1 MSGLRPVRG
10 THDLL
15 PEGFRQHKYV
25 IDTACEIAERYG
37 FDEMMPPVFEFTHV
51 FSRTMGQ
58 TSDVVTKEM
67 YTFPDRSGEE
77 NITLRPEFTAGICR
91 AFASNSLYDQVP
103 FKVFACG
110 PLFRYERP
118 QKGRQRQFHQID
130 AEIIGVKGP
139 QADIEVLSVGQHILE
154 ELEVAKSVTLRIN
167 SLGDAESRE
176 FYREKLVAYLEPFG
190 EDLSED
196 SRQRLHHNPLRI
208 FDSKSERDIEIIT
221 DAPLLRDHLNYDSQ
235 KFFGDVCDGLSG
247 RGIAYT
253 IDPGLVRGLDYY
265 THTAFEFVT
274 ESLGAQGTVIA
285 GGRYDGLIEQLGGRP
300 TPGIGWAGGV
310 ERLAM
315 MVGNIRQRRRPVALV
330 PIGGDACEE
339 ANIIA
344 QKLRKAG
351 FMVALDY
358 SGGMK
363 RRLARA
369 NKANAVIAI
378 LIGDDELKR
387 GIVTIRDMENGE
399 QHEKPLNNLA
409 NHLAQYR

>member
-1 MSGLRPVRG
+1 M
-10 THDLL
+10 
-15 PEGFRQHKYV
+15 
-25 IDTACEIAERYG
+25 
-37 FDEMMPPVFEFTHV
+37 
-51 FSRTMGQ
+51 
-58 TSDVVTKEM
+58 
-67 YTFPDRSGEE
+67 
-77 NITLRPEFTAGICR
+77 
-91 AFASNSLYDQVP
+91 
-103 FKVFACG
+103 
-110 PLFRYERP
+110 
-118 QKGRQRQFHQID
+118 
-130 AEIIGVKGP
+130 
-139 QADIEVLSVGQHILE
+139 
-154 ELEVAKSVTLRIN
+154 
-167 SLGDAESRE
+167 
-176 FYREKLVAYLEPFG
+176 AYLEPFG

-221 DAPLLRDHLNYDSQ
+221 DAPLLRYHLNYDSQ